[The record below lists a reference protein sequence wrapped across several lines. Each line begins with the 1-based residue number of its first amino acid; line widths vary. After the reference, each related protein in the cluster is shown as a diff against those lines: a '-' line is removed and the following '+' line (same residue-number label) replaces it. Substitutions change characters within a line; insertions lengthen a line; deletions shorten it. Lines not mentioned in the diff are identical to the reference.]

1 MRYLI
6 AALCLASMSLPAY
19 SVTLMT
25 DHDLGGSQSDV
36 VWEDFSNANPTL
48 APTTGSGMV
57 MPSNGGYQASMGFY
71 KWSGAGAYT
80 LTFNKSD
87 FSFDAQTVV
96 LQLQWGLNTE
106 YTLTD
111 SLLSF
116 NGGSQNIA
124 ATWSG
129 QTSLISPVYVPSMG
143 GNVDFSVYTWQWDLS
158 SLAEDITSITI
169 SVNPSIHTSTVA
181 GSLEV
186 GGGVHSEA
194 VFTAVPEP
202 STWLL
207 LGVGCGVV
215 LMFRHRRSVA

>member
-6 AALCLASMSLPAY
+6 AILCLGAVPLSARAA
-19 SVTLMT
+19 TLLT

-48 APTTGSGMV
+48 TPSAGSGTV
-57 MPSNGGYQASMGFY
+57 TPSNGGYQASMGFY
-71 KWSGAGAYT
+71 KWNGTDPYT

-87 FSFDAQTVV
+87 FGFDAQTVV

-106 YTLTD
+106 YALTD

-129 QTSLISPVYVPSMG
+129 QSSLISPVYVPSMG
-143 GNVDFSVYTWQWDLS
+143 GTVDFSVYTWQWDLS
-158 SLAEDITSITI
+158 SFGEDITSVTI
-169 SVNPSIHTSTVA
+169 SVNPNIHTSTSA

-207 LGVGCGVV
+207 LGVGCGVLLV
-215 LMFRHRRSVA
+215 FRNRRRLA

>member
-6 AALCLASMSLPAY
+6 AAFCLGILPLPAY
-19 SVTLMT
+19 TATLLA
-25 DHDLGGSQSDV
+25 DHDLGGTQSDV

-48 APTTGSGMV
+48 APTTGSGTV
-57 MPSNGGYQASMGFY
+57 APSNGGYQASMGFY
-71 KWSGAGAYT
+71 KWSGGGAYT

-96 LQLQWGLNTE
+96 LQLQWGLNTAE
-106 YTLTD
+106 VLTD

-116 NGGSQNIA
+116 NGGNQNIA

-129 QTSLISPVYVPSMG
+129 QTSLVSPVYVPSMG
-143 GNVDFSVYTWQWDLS
+143 GTVDFSVYTWQWDLS
-158 SLAEDITSITI
+158 GFGENITSVTI
-169 SVNPSIHTSTVA
+169 SVNPPIHTSTSA
-181 GSLEV
+181 GSLEI
-186 GGGVHSEA
+186 GGAAHPEA

-207 LGVGCGVV
+207 LGLGLGVV
-215 LMFRHRRSVA
+215 VVFRHRRRLA